1 MGGHYGGYGGPRSTG
16 FGGLGGAGGL
26 GAGCAGVGGLGDSG
40 GGLGDACSLY
50 SLPSSG
56 GMQAGGYPGGG
67 HYSLLA
73 SSGYQNQHHL
83 PAGAS
88 SPVPRVPPGSM

>member
-1 MGGHYGGYGGPRSTG
+1 MEQSSKLCGRNSEAFPRPVVGSVQTQRRSETWVEVLAS
-16 FGGLGGAGGL
+16 LGSFEAI
-26 GAGCAGVGGLGDSG
+26 
-40 GGLGDACSLY
+40 
-50 SLPSSG
+50 LPSSG